1 MFKVLAYILLSCTV
15 HAWLWLGLSLPTV
28 SASATQA
35 RVAPSV
41 LQVPRM
47 QAALTVQESQAPA
60 PKPVQQPPVKTL
72 ASATKPATTKV
83 QPKPVVKPAPA
94 APKAAEPKLKT
105 AERQERVNHGSA
117 APRSVAQRTPPVTK
131 QENRAPGATAPN
143 SPSTKT
149 SIPAKPIE
157 VLSQQP
163 RFKHQPK
170 PPVYPASAKR
180 KNQQGQVLVEVRLT
194 AQGQQQELRI
204 IQSSGVSS
212 LDQAALNAVRGWQFL
227 PELRQGLPVASR
239 VQVPVNFTLHH
250 RR

>member
-1 MFKVLAYILLSCTV
+1 MFKVLAYILLSCAV
-15 HAWLWLGLSLPTV
+15 HAWLWLSLSLPAV

-35 RVAPSV
+35 RVAPIA
-41 LQVPRM
+41 LHVPSM

-60 PKPVQQPPVKTL
+60 KPVSP
-72 ASATKPATTKV
+72 ASPATAKV
-83 QPKPVVKPAPA
+83 QSKPVVKPAPA

-105 AERQERVNHGSA
+105 AERQERVNHAA
-117 APRSVAQRTPPVTK
+117 APRSVVQSTQPINTHRAG
-131 QENRAPGATAPN
+131 RAPTAAALN
-143 SPSTKT
+143 SAAAKT
-149 SIPAKPIE
+149 STPATPIE

-239 VQVPVNFTLHH
+239 VQVPVNFTLNH

>member
-1 MFKVLAYILLSCTV
+1 MFKVLAYILLSCAV
-15 HAWLWLGLSLPTV
+15 HAWLWLSLSLPAV

-35 RVAPSV
+35 RVAPIA
-41 LQVPRM
+41 LHVPSM

-60 PKPVQQPPVKTL
+60 KPVSP
-72 ASATKPATTKV
+72 ASPATAKV
-83 QPKPVVKPAPA
+83 QSKPVVKPAPA

-105 AERQERVNHGSA
+105 AERQERVNHAA
-117 APRSVAQRTPPVTK
+117 APRSVVQSTQPINTHRAG
-131 QENRAPGATAPN
+131 RAPTAAALN
-143 SPSTKT
+143 SASAKT
-149 SIPAKPIE
+149 STPATPIE

-239 VQVPVNFTLHH
+239 VQVPVNFTLNH

>member
-1 MFKVLAYILLSCTV
+1 MFKVLAYILLSCAV
-15 HAWLWLGLSLPTV
+15 HAWLWLSLSLPAV

-35 RVAPSV
+35 RVAPIA
-41 LQVPRM
+41 LHVPSM

-60 PKPVQQPPVKTL
+60 AKPVSPAQLQAA
-72 ASATKPATTKV
+72 ASPASPATAKV
-83 QPKPVVKPAPA
+83 QPKPVVKPAP

-105 AERQERVNHGSA
+105 AERQERVNHAA
-117 APRSVAQRTPPVTK
+117 APRSVVQSTQPINTHRAG
-131 QENRAPGATAPN
+131 RAPTAAALN
-143 SPSTKT
+143 SASAKT
-149 SIPAKPIE
+149 STPATPIE

-239 VQVPVNFTLHH
+239 VQVPVNFTLNH

>member
-1 MFKVLAYILLSCTV
+1 MFKVLAYILLSCAV
-15 HAWLWLGLSLPTV
+15 HAWLWLSLSLPAV

-35 RVAPSV
+35 RVAPIA
-41 LQVPRM
+41 LHVPSM

-60 PKPVQQPPVKTL
+60 KPVSP
-72 ASATKPATTKV
+72 ASPATAKV
-83 QPKPVVKPAPA
+83 QSKPVVKPAPA

-105 AERQERVNHGSA
+105 AERQERVNHAA
-117 APRSVAQRTPPVTK
+117 APRSVAQSTQPINTHRAG
-131 QENRAPGATAPN
+131 RAPTATALN
-143 SPSTKT
+143 SAAAETST
-149 SIPAKPIE
+149 PATPIE

-239 VQVPVNFTLHH
+239 VQVPVNFTLNH

>member
-1 MFKVLAYILLSCTV
+1 MFKVLAYILLSCAV
-15 HAWLWLGLSLPTV
+15 HACLWLSLSLPAV

-35 RVAPSV
+35 RVAPIA
-41 LQVPRM
+41 LHVPSM

-60 PKPVQQPPVKTL
+60 KPVSP
-72 ASATKPATTKV
+72 ASPATAKV
-83 QPKPVVKPAPA
+83 QSKAVVKPAPA

-105 AERQERVNHGSA
+105 PERQERVNHGSA
-117 APRSVAQRTPPVTK
+117 APRSVAQSTPPVTK

-239 VQVPVNFTLHH
+239 VQVPVNFTLNH

>member
-1 MFKVLAYILLSCTV
+1 MFKVLAYILLSCAV
-15 HAWLWLGLSLPTV
+15 HAWLWLSLSLPAV

-35 RVAPSV
+35 RVAPTA
-41 LQVPRM
+41 LHVPSM

-60 PKPVQQPPVKTL
+60 KPVSP
-72 ASATKPATTKV
+72 ASPATAKV
-83 QPKPVVKPAPA
+83 QSKPVVKPAPA

-105 AERQERVNHGSA
+105 AERQERVNHAA
-117 APRSVAQRTPPVTK
+117 APRSVAQSTQLITTHRAG
-131 QENRAPGATAPN
+131 RAPTAAALN
-143 SPSTKT
+143 SVSAKT
-149 SIPAKPIE
+149 STPAKPIE

-239 VQVPVNFTLHH
+239 VQVPVNFTLNH

>member
-1 MFKVLAYILLSCTV
+1 MFKVLAYILLSCAV
-15 HAWLWLGLSLPTV
+15 HACLWLSLSLPAV

-35 RVAPSV
+35 RVAPIA
-41 LQVPRM
+41 LHVPSM

-60 PKPVQQPPVKTL
+60 KPVSP
-72 ASATKPATTKV
+72 ASPATAKV
-83 QPKPVVKPAPA
+83 QSKPVGKPAPA

-105 AERQERVNHGSA
+105 AERQERVNHAA
-117 APRSVAQRTPPVTK
+117 APRSVAQSTQPITTHRAG
-131 QENRAPGATAPN
+131 RAPTAAALN
-143 SPSTKT
+143 SVSAKT
-149 SIPAKPIE
+149 STPAKPIE

-239 VQVPVNFTLHH
+239 VQVPVNFTLNH

>member
-1 MFKVLAYILLSCTV
+1 MFKVLAYILLSCAV
-15 HAWLWLGLSLPTV
+15 HAWLWLSLSLPVV

-35 RVAPSV
+35 RVAPIA
-41 LQVPRM
+41 LHVPSM

-60 PKPVQQPPVKTL
+60 KPVSP
-72 ASATKPATTKV
+72 ASPATAKV
-83 QPKPVVKPAPA
+83 QSKPVVKPAPA

-105 AERQERVNHGSA
+105 AERQERVNHA
-117 APRSVAQRTPPVTK
+117 AVPRSVAQSTQLITTHRAG
-131 QENRAPGATAPN
+131 RAPTAAALN
-143 SPSTKT
+143 SVSAKT
-149 SIPAKPIE
+149 STPATPIE

-170 PPVYPASAKR
+170 SPVYPASAKR

-239 VQVPVNFTLHH
+239 VQVPVNFTLNH